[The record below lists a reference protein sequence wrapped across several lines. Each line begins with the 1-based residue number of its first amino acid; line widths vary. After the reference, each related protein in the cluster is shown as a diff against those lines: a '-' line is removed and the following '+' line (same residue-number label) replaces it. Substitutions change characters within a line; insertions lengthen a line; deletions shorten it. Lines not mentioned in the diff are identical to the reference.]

1 MGKVKGQSSHADIS
15 NKQAVLT
22 LITSKQNND
31 AKLKEIVDILQSYE
45 TISIHSHTEEYW
57 KDPLSMTNDIVIK
70 SKEPLLQ
77 SEWFDIFHRFS
88 NHNYTFK
95 NSGYLEIDWMVPV
108 LDENEVFITLN
119 IPKEMVKDY

>member
-77 SEWFDIFHRFS
+77 SEWFDIF
-88 NHNYTFK
+88 
-95 NSGYLEIDWMVPV
+95 IDFLITTIHLKTVDIWRLIGWSRSWMKTRC
-108 LDENEVFITLN
+108 L
-119 IPKEMVKDY
+119 